1 MKLDLKNKTSI
12 AIIAVAAILLEATS
26 LIQYWYSREGIRE
39 EVVHRAQTELK
50 VKSLTIK
57 NATLEVETAAR
68 NMMWVVEENLQY
80 PDSMYSVIRRLL
92 INNPNILGCG
102 ITFKPNYY
110 QSKGYWY
117 EPYGARRENGV
128 IETTQLGGENHDYTK
143 SEFYLVPMQT
153 GQPQWSEP
161 YLDSDGARAMLT
173 TYSLPIHSSNGEIV
187 GIMGLDVSLDWMNEY
202 LNSQRIYPSSYNIV
216 VSRKGQLMVAPVESL
231 SMRYTVQELASVL
244 EDTTYEV
251 INNAMMAGESGQS
264 SVIDNDGEKNY
275 VFYGPIEG
283 NTGWSMAVVALDKE
297 IYSNLRQIAF
307 VLFILMLIGLL
318 LIGIILDRS
327 AKNFRRLQKVNA
339 EKGRIGSELRIA
351 SGIQRGMLPRVFPPY
366 PERNDIDVFAF
377 LDSAKEVGGDLF
389 DFYIREEKLL
399 FCIGDVSGKGVP
411 ASLVMAVTR
420 SLFRTISVHQENVGL
435 IVKDMNNAMSE
446 MNEDN
451 MFVTLFI
458 GKLDLATGL
467 LQYCNAGHCAPLLIG
482 QGVEKMETNPNIP
495 LALMNGWD
503 YVEKEIQLKPKTTV
517 FLYTDGLIEAEDV
530 SKRLFGEERM
540 IEEVQKA
547 LDKGNN
553 SAEQLI
559 KSMDAAVKHFVGGA
573 QQSDDLTLLAV
584 KYLKEDL
591 A

>member
-68 NMMWVVEENLQY
+68 NMIWVVEENLQY

-143 SEFYLVPMQT
+143 SEFYMVPMQT

-231 SMRYTVQELASVL
+231 SMRYTVQEIASVL

-297 IYSNLRQIAF
+297 IYSNLRKIAF

-327 AKNFRRLQKVNA
+327 ANNFRRLQKVNA
-339 EKGRIGSELRIA
+339 EKERIGSELRIA

-389 DFYIREEKLL
+389 DFYIREEKLF

-503 YVEKEIQLKPKTTV
+503 YVEQEIQLKPKTTV

-573 QQSDDLTLLAV
+573 QQSDDLTMLAV
-584 KYLKEDL
+584 KYLK
-591 A
+591 

>member
-1 MKLDLKNKTSI
+1 MKLDLKDKTSI
-12 AIIAVAAILLEATS
+12 AIIAIAAILLEATS
-26 LIQYWYSREGIRE
+26 LIQYWYSREGIRD

-68 NMMWVVEENLQY
+68 NLVWLVEENLQY
-80 PDSMYSVIRRLL
+80 PDSMYSVICRLL
-92 INNPNILGCG
+92 NNNPDILGCG
-102 ITFKPNYY
+102 IVFKPNYY

-143 SEFYLVPMQT
+143 SEFYAVPMQT

-173 TYSLPIHSSNGEIV
+173 TYSIPIHDSNGEIV
-187 GIMGLDVSLDWMNEY
+187 GIMGVDVSLDWMNEY
-202 LNSQRIYPSSYNIV
+202 LNSQRIYPSSFNIV

-231 SMRYTVQELASVL
+231 SMRYTVQEIASVL
-244 EDTTYEV
+244 EDTTYKV
-251 INNAMMAGESGQS
+251 INDAMMAGESGQS
-264 SVIDNDGEKNY
+264 SVIDNEGEKNY

-297 IYSNLRQIAF
+297 IYSNLRHIAF
-307 VLFILMLIGLL
+307 VLFILMLVGLV
-318 LIGIILDRS
+318 LIGIILNRS
-327 AKNFRRLQKVNA
+327 AKSFQRLQKVSA
-339 EKGRIGSELRIA
+339 EKERIGSELRIA

-366 PERNDIDVFAF
+366 PDRNDIDVFAF

-389 DFYIREEKLL
+389 DFYIREEKLF

-420 SLFRTISVHQENVGL
+420 SLFRTISAHQDNVGL
-435 IVKDMNNAMSE
+435 IVKDMNNVMGE
-446 MNEDN
+446 LNEDN

-467 LQYCNAGHCAPLLIG
+467 LQYCNAGHCAPLLVG
-482 QGVEKMETNPNIP
+482 QGVEKMVVNPNIP
-495 LALMNGWD
+495 LALMTGW
-503 YVEKEIQLKPKTTV
+503 VFEEQEIQLKPKTTV

-553 SAEQLI
+553 RAEQLI
-559 KSMDAAVKHFVGGA
+559 QSMDAAVKLFVGGA
-573 QQSDDLTLLAV
+573 QQSDDLTMLAV
-584 KYLKEDL
+584 KYLKEN
-591 A
+591 

>member
-1 MKLDLKNKTSI
+1 MKLDLKDKTSI
-12 AIIAVAAILLEATS
+12 AIIAIAAILLEATS

-68 NMMWVVEENLQY
+68 NMIWVVEENLQY

-92 INNPNILGCG
+92 VNNPNILGCG
-102 ITFKPNYY
+102 IIFKPNYY

-117 EPYGARRENGV
+117 EPYGARRDNGV
-128 IETTQLGGENHDYTK
+128 IETTQLASENHDYTK
-143 SEFYLVPMQT
+143 SEFYSVPMQT

-173 TYSLPIHSSNGEIV
+173 TYSLPIHDNNGEIV

-264 SVIDNDGEKNY
+264 SVIDNEGEKNY

-297 IYSNLRQIAF
+297 IYSSLRHIAF
-307 VLFILMLIGLL
+307 VLFILMLVGLF
-318 LIGIILDRS
+318 LIGVILNRS
-327 AKNFRRLQKVNA
+327 AKNFRRLQQVNA
-339 EKGRIGSELRIA
+339 EKERIGSELRIA

-389 DFYIREEKLL
+389 DFYIREEKLF

-420 SLFRTISVHQENVGL
+420 SLFRTISAHQENVGL

-451 MFVTLFI
+451 MFVTIFI

-503 YVEKEIQLKPKTTV
+503 YEEQEIQLKPKTTV

-573 QQSDDLTLLAV
+573 QQSDDLTMLAV

>member
-68 NMMWVVEENLQY
+68 NMIWVVEENLQY

-143 SEFYLVPMQT
+143 SEFYMVPMQT

-161 YLDSDGARAMLT
+161 YLDSDGARAMLI
-173 TYSLPIHSSNGEIV
+173 TYSLPIHGSNGEIV

-231 SMRYTVQELASVL
+231 SMRYTVQEIASVL

-297 IYSNLRQIAF
+297 IYSNLRKIAF

-339 EKGRIGSELRIA
+339 EKERIGSELRIA

-503 YVEKEIQLKPKTTV
+503 YVEQEIQLKPKTTV

-584 KYLKEDL
+584 KYLKG
-591 A
+591 

>member
-1 MKLDLKNKTSI
+1 MKLDLKDKTSI
-12 AIIAVAAILLEATS
+12 AIIAIAAILLEATS
-26 LIQYWYSREGIRE
+26 LIQYWYSREGIRD

-68 NMMWVVEENLQY
+68 NLVWLVEENLQY

-92 INNPNILGCG
+92 NNNPDILGCG
-102 ITFKPNYY
+102 IVFKPNYY

-143 SEFYLVPMQT
+143 SEFYAVPMQT

-173 TYSLPIHSSNGEIV
+173 TYSIPIHDSNGEIV
-187 GIMGLDVSLDWMNEY
+187 GIMGVDVSLDWMNEY
-202 LNSQRIYPSSYNIV
+202 LNSQRIYPSSFNIV

-231 SMRYTVQELASVL
+231 SMRYTVQEIASVL
-244 EDTTYEV
+244 EDTTYKV
-251 INNAMMAGESGQS
+251 INDAMMAGESGQS
-264 SVIDNDGEKNY
+264 SVIDNEGEKNY

-297 IYSNLRQIAF
+297 IYSNLRHIAF
-307 VLFILMLIGLL
+307 VLFILMLVGLV
-318 LIGIILDRS
+318 LIGIILNRS
-327 AKNFRRLQKVNA
+327 AKSFQRLQKVSA
-339 EKGRIGSELRIA
+339 EKERIGSELRIA

-366 PERNDIDVFAF
+366 PDRNDIDVFAF

-389 DFYIREEKLL
+389 DFYIREEKLF

-420 SLFRTISVHQENVGL
+420 SLFRTISAHQDNVGL
-435 IVKDMNNAMSE
+435 IVKDMNNVMGE
-446 MNEDN
+446 LNEDN

-467 LQYCNAGHCAPLLIG
+467 LQYCNAGHCAPLLVG
-482 QGVEKMETNPNIP
+482 QGVEKMVVNPNIP
-495 LALMNGWD
+495 LALMTGW
-503 YVEKEIQLKPKTTV
+503 VFEEQEIQLKPKTTV

-553 SAEQLI
+553 RAEQLI
-559 KSMDAAVKHFVGGA
+559 QSMDAAVKLFVGGA
-573 QQSDDLTLLAV
+573 QQSDDLTMLAV
-584 KYLKEDL
+584 KYLKEN
-591 A
+591 

>member
-1 MKLDLKNKTSI
+1 MKLDLKDKTSI
-12 AIIAVAAILLEATS
+12 AVIVIAAILLEATS
-26 LIQYWYSREGIRE
+26 LIQYWYSREGIRD

-68 NMMWVVEENLQY
+68 NMIWVVEENLQY

-117 EPYGARRENGV
+117 EPYGARRENGE
-128 IETTQLGGENHDYTK
+128 IETTQLANENHDYTK
-143 SEFYLVPMQT
+143 MDFYGVPMQT

-173 TYSLPIHSSNGEIV
+173 TYSLPIHDSDGKIV

-244 EDTTYEV
+244 EDTTYEI

-264 SVIDNDGEKNY
+264 SVIDNEGEKNY

-283 NTGWSMAVVALDKE
+283 NTGWSMAVVALDKD
-297 IYSNLRQIAF
+297 IYSSLRRIAF
-307 VLFILMLIGLL
+307 VLFLLMLVGLV
-318 LIGIILDRS
+318 LIGVILNRS
-327 AKNFRRLQKVNA
+327 ARSFRRLQQMNA
-339 EKGRIGSELRIA
+339 EKERISSELRVA
-351 SGIQRGMLPRVFPPY
+351 SDIQRGMVPGDFPPY
-366 PERNDIDVFAF
+366 PERKDIDVYGF
-377 LDSAKEVGGDLF
+377 LDSAKAVGGDLF
-389 DFYIREEKLL
+389 DFYIRDEKLY

-420 SLFRTISVHQENVGL
+420 CLFRTVSKHKERAGEIAH
-435 IVKDMNNAMSE
+435 DMNNAMCD
-446 MNEDN
+446 MNKDD
-451 MFVTLFI
+451 MFVTFFI

-467 LQYCNAGHCAPLLIG
+467 LQ
-482 QGVEKMETNPNIP
+482 
-495 LALMNGWD
+495 
-503 YVEKEIQLKPKTTV
+503 
-517 FLYTDGLIEAEDV
+517 
-530 SKRLFGEERM
+530 
-540 IEEVQKA
+540 
-547 LDKGNN
+547 
-553 SAEQLI
+553 
-559 KSMDAAVKHFVGGA
+559 
-573 QQSDDLTLLAV
+573 
-584 KYLKEDL
+584 
-591 A
+591 